1 MAFIKKRVTYM
12 LILEDADLA
21 KYIHEIIDQRRQTW
35 WKWYVKYYNDTDELP
50 YSSTTE
56 TNKG

>member
-1 MAFIKKRVTYM
+1 M